1 MTRKEFRQAVQR
13 RLAAVEDEYVA
24 QQAASDDCSHC
35 GWDCQCDGDW
45 SPAAEMARLDK
56 EKEAL
61 RALLA

>member
-1 MTRKEFRQAVQR
+1 MTRKEFHQAAQR
-13 RLAAVEDEYVA
+13 RLAAVEDALVA
-24 QQAASDDCSHC
+24 EQQRSADCPWC